1 MTPQTVNR
9 LLQLLVNGPMM
20 IRHSKKLKNKYFKI
34 ALGAGGAVIILMALN
49 DILKDRE
56 LEKKQKEEKQNAA
69 IKKLLAISE

>member
-1 MTPQTVNR
+1 MKPQTVNR

-69 IKKLLAISE
+69 IKKLLTISE